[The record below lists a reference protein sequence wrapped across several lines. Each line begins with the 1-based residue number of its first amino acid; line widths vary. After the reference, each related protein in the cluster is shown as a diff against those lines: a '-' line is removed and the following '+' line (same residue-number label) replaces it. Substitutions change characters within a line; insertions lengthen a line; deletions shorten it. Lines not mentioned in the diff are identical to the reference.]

1 MVAGSQQAAGTV
13 RWWWIRH
20 APVTAPAG
28 MILPRDAPAEFDAT
42 VEKALQSLRQ
52 RLPEPALYL
61 ASSLPRATIS
71 IAKLSHVPAQRL
83 TAFDEQSF
91 GSWTGSTHQRLWDSG
106 DPHYRAFWTDPAGT
120 PPPEG
125 ESFAAQCARV
135 GRAIE
140 ELSAMHKGM
149 DLVVMA
155 HAGTIRAALALAL
168 DLPPARVLRL
178 VVDHLSLTRIV
189 RLDGAWRVDQ
199 VNARC

>member
-1 MVAGSQQAAGTV
+1 MVGGSRQSTGTT

-28 MILPRDAPAEFDAT
+28 MILPRDVPAELDAG
-42 VEKALQSLRQ
+42 VEKALHGLRQ
-52 RLPEPALYL
+52 NLPDPALYL

-83 TAFDEQSF
+83 AAFDEQSF
-91 GSWTGSTHQRLWDSG
+91 GSWTGSTHQFLWDSG
-106 DPHYRAFWTDPAGT
+106 DPIYRAFWADPAGT

-140 ELSAMHKGM
+140 ELGAMHQGM

-155 HAGTIRAALALAL
+155 HAGTVRAALALAL
-168 DLPPARVLRL
+168 GLPPAQVLRF
-178 VVDHLSLTRIV
+178 VIDHLSLTRIV

-199 VNARC
+199 VNSRG

>member
-1 MVAGSQQAAGTV
+1 MVAPAHHGAA

-28 MILPRDAPAEFDAT
+28 MILPRDAPAELNAGI
-42 VEKALQSLRQ
+42 EKSLESLRR
-52 RLPEPALYL
+52 RLPDPALFL

-83 TAFDEQSF
+83 AAFDEQNF
-91 GSWTGSTHQRLWDSG
+91 GAWTGSTHQLLWDSE
-106 DPHYRAFWTDPAGT
+106 DQAYRAFWSDPAGT
-120 PPPEG
+120 APPEG
-125 ESFAAQCARV
+125 ESFAALCARV

-140 ELSAMHKGM
+140 DLSTMHRGM

-168 DLPPARVLRL
+168 ELPPVRALSFVI
-178 VVDHLSLTRIV
+178 DHLSLSRIV
-189 RLDGAWRVDQ
+189 RLETGWRIDQ
-199 VNARC
+199 VNAKA